1 MPGEQQTFTDP
12 ANGATYTIPRY
23 SQTTTL
29 SAAQQAIKDQQD
41 RAKMSLSTTGAD
53 LSEKLGAQL
62 TSNFTLD
69 NNATEGR
76 LFELGRR
83 RLDPMLAE
91 RQSSLDSK
99 LANQGFSIGSKG
111 YETAQ
116 RQNMNA
122 ENDAY
127 TSLLLNGRAQA
138 AQELLAQDNQR
149 LNQTN
154 ALLTG
159 SQVSMPTFG
168 ANTNQPTLPT
178 VDTAGLINE
187 NFNQKMN
194 IAQQKNAATQSILG
208 GLFGLGAGLLRSD
221 RKVKKDIKRIG
232 TADNGLPIYSYTY
245 NWGGPV
251 QIGFM
256 ADEVEKVHPDAVVE
270 IGGIKSVNYALAV
283 EAA

>member
-1 MPGEQQTFTDP
+1 MPGQSQTFTDP

-69 NNATEGR
+69 NAATEGR

-138 AQELLAQDNQR
+138 SQELLAQDNQR

-208 GLFGLGAGLLRSD
+208 GLFGGSKSTSSG
-221 RKVKKDIKRIG
+221 KKK
-232 TADNGLPIYSYTY
+232 
-245 NWGGPV
+245 
-251 QIGFM
+251 
-256 ADEVEKVHPDAVVE
+256 
-270 IGGIKSVNYALAV
+270 
-283 EAA
+283 